1 MDDKLPHKGTPDG
14 ELPEPSAFRSRREVR
29 IELKGPL
36 GCLAG
41 TIVLALVL
49 VILLIAAIAGLV
61 AVAIVF
67 WVGAAFVAI
76 AIIAALIRGR
86 IR

>member
-1 MDDKLPHKGTPDG
+1 MDDKLPRKDTPDG

-41 TIVLALVL
+41 TIVLAVMLA
-49 VILLIAAIAGLV
+49 ILLVAAIAGLV
-61 AVAIVF
+61 AVAFAF

-76 AIIAALIRGR
+76 AVIAALIRR
-86 IR
+86 RL

>member
-1 MDDKLPHKGTPDG
+1 MDDKLPHKGTSDG
-14 ELPEPSAFRSRREVR
+14 ELPEPSATRSRREVR

-36 GCLAG
+36 GCFVG
-41 TIVLALVL
+41 TIVLAVVLAVLLV
-49 VILLIAAIAGLV
+49 AAIAGLV
-61 AVAIVF
+61 AVAVAF

-86 IR
+86 W

>member
-1 MDDKLPHKGTPDG
+1 MPHKHTPDR
-14 ELPEPSAFRSRREVR
+14 ELPEPSATRGRREVR

-41 TIVLALVL
+41 MIVLAVALA
-49 VILLIAAIAGLV
+49 ILLVAAIAGLV
-61 AVAIVF
+61 AVAVAV

-76 AIIAALIRGR
+76 AIIAALLRGR
-86 IR
+86 TR